1 MTEPAPNPDYRTN
14 YLAYLSGER
23 RASALTLITY
33 GGDIAEFLGFLTRHF
48 GAEPDAQA
56 LATLSPADL
65 RAYLADRAQA
75 GIGSAT
81 RAKKLAAIRGFYRF
95 LDRRYGITNQAAKLI
110 GTPRTKRPLAR
121 ALEET
126 QARDLVANVG
136 DGPMAARDTAL
147 MALLY
152 GAGLRI
158 SEALALDWRDWP
170 SPDAP
175 LLVRGKGGKQ
185 RLVPILAVVR
195 DAIATWRAHN
205 PARAP
210 DAPIFP
216 GQRSKRL
223 NPGVVQRSLRNFRRT
238 YGLPEHTTP
247 HALRHSFATHLLRAG
262 ADLRAIQELLGHASL
277 STTQRYTALDEAS
290 LLKVWRAAHPRA

>member
-1 MTEPAPNPDYRTN
+1 MAEPAPTPDFRTN

-23 RASALTLITY
+23 RASALTVITY

-56 LATLSPADL
+56 LAALSLADL
-65 RAYLADRAQA
+65 RAFLADRAQA
-75 GIGSAT
+75 GIDSAT

-95 LDRRYGITNQAAKLI
+95 LAQRHGITSQAPKLI
-110 GTPRTKRPLAR
+110 GTPRSKRPLAR
-121 ALEET
+121 ALEEN
-126 QARDLVANVG
+126 QARDLVDHLG

-170 SPDAP
+170 SGDAP

-195 DAIATWRAHN
+195 DAIASWRTIN
-205 PARAP
+205 PSAP

-223 NPGVVQRSLRNFRRT
+223 NPGVVQRSLRNFRRAN
-238 YGLPEHTTP
+238 GLPEHTTP

-277 STTQRYTALDEAS
+277 STTQRYTALDEAA

>member
-1 MTEPAPNPDYRTN
+1 MSELGSAVDFRAE
-14 YLAYLSGER
+14 YLAHLAGER
-23 RASALTLITY
+23 RAAALTVATY
-33 GGDIAEFLGFLTRHF
+33 GRDIAEFLGFLGRHF
-48 GAEPDAQA
+48 GAEPDGAA
-56 LATLSPADL
+56 LAAVSLGDL

-75 GIGSAT
+75 GIDGAT
-81 RAKKLAAIRGFYRF
+81 RAKKLAAIRGFFRF
-95 LDRRYGITNQAAKLI
+95 LERRYGIANQAPRLI
-110 GTPRTKRPLAR
+110 GTPRAKRPLAR
-121 ALEET
+121 ALEEA
-126 QARDLVANVG
+126 QARDVVAAIG
-136 DGPMAARDTAL
+136 DGAMAARDTAL

-170 SPDAP
+170 TAQAP

-195 DAIATWRAHN
+195 DAIEAWR
-205 PARAP
+205 REVVTAP

-216 GQRSKRL
+216 GVRSERL
-223 NPGVVQRSLRNFRRT
+223 NPGVVQRLLRNFRRAH
-238 YGLPEHTTP
+238 GLPEHTTP

-277 STTQRYTALDEAS
+277 STTQRYTALDEAA